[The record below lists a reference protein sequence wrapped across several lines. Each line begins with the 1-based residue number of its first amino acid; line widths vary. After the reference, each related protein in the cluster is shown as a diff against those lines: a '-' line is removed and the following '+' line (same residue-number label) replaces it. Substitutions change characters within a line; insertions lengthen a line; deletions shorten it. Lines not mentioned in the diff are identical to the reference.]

1 MARLFGLLVLDM
13 LLSAPVYAD
22 VWEFGRDGTVLRA
35 PHGKEDLEVQASR
48 QMPHNVSYDM
58 SAGAKSPV
66 MAVTMA
72 SRSTPPG
79 ADLLPTKPQS
89 LNRAI
94 YQPMAEGV
102 AEVFAREPAVAA
114 AGLSPEDFTRAF
126 VALVDQESRFNP
138 NAVSPKGARGLG
150 QLMPETA
157 AVLGVDAA
165 DPLDNLRGAA
175 RYFVDQL
182 GTFGRMDLALAAY
195 NAGPHR
201 VTQYRGIPPYAE
213 TRTYVARIS
222 AAAGLE
228 AAVPEAARE
237 ADAAM
242 PGARETSLSQPRKGT
257 VLEW

>member
-1 MARLFGLLVLDM
+1 MARLFGLLVVDM

-48 QMPHNVSYDM
+48 QMPHNISYDT

-66 MAVTMA
+66 AVVTMS
-72 SRSTPPG
+72 SRSSPLG
-79 ADLLPTKPQS
+79 ADPLAEQPRN
-89 LNRAI
+89 LNQAI

-102 AEVFAREPAVAA
+102 AAVFAREPAVAA
-114 AGLSPEDFTRAF
+114 AGLSSEDFTRAF

-138 NAVSPKGARGLG
+138 DAVSPKGARGLG
-150 QLMPETA
+150 QLMPQTA
-157 AVLGVDAA
+157 AMLGVNAA
-165 DPLDNLRGAA
+165 DPLENLRGAA

-182 GTFGRMDLALAAY
+182 GTFGRTDLALAAY

-201 VTQYRGIPPYAE
+201 VTQYRGIPPFAE

-222 AAAGLE
+222 AAAGLD
-228 AAVPEAARE
+228 AAMPEPALE
-237 ADAAM
+237 ADAEV